1 MKAYVLV
8 NVNVKDPGRYADYA
22 KAAHPTVTAHGGRYL
37 ARGGR
42 AERLEGS
49 VGVNRVVVLEFP
61 SYEAA
66 LGCYHSP
73 EYQAAK
79 KLRDGK
85 AEADLVV
92 IEAYDDKQT

>member
-8 NVNVKDPGRYADYA
+8 NVNVKDPARYADYA

-61 SYEAA
+61 SYDHAK
-66 LGCYHSP
+66 GWYDSP
-73 EYQAAK
+73 EYQAAA
-79 KLRDGK
+79 LIRQSCSTG
-85 AEADLVV
+85 DLVLV
-92 IEAYDDKQT
+92 EGAP

>member
-61 SYEAA
+61 SYDHAK
-66 LGCYHSP
+66 GWYDSP
-73 EYQAAK
+73 EYQAAA
-79 KLRDGK
+79 LIRQSCSTG
-85 AEADLVV
+85 DLVLV
-92 IEAYDDKQT
+92 EGAP